1 MKNTLNRD
9 QLIGQLNW
17 RYATKEFD
25 TQRRISPED
34 WATLEDALVLTP
46 SSAGLEPWK
55 FIVVTDPAK
64 RQELIGVSYG
74 QRQIVDASHL
84 VVFAARTNFGVRDV
98 DAYIDRVAKT
108 RGVSLESLAGFRDM
122 MIGGVIQGKSD
133 AARQEWAARQAYI
146 ALGNFLNSAALL
158 GIDACPMEGFDP
170 AKYNEILGLTEKGLS
185 AVVVAAAGYRAATDK
200 YAGLKKVRSPKNEVV
215 VKV

>member
-1 MKNTLNRD
+1 MNTTLNRE
-9 QLIGQLNW
+9 QLLGRLNW

-25 TQRRISPED
+25 TQRKISPED

-84 VVFAARTNFGVRDV
+84 VVFAAKTNLSTRDV
-98 DAYIDRVAKT
+98 DAYIDRIAKT
-108 RGVSLESLAGFRDM
+108 RGVPVESLSGFRDM
-122 MIGGVIQGKSD
+122 VIGGIIQAKND
-133 AARQEWAARQAYI
+133 VARQEWASRQVYI
-146 ALGNFLNSAALL
+146 ALGNFLNSAAVL

-185 AVVVAAAGYRAATDK
+185 AVVVATAGYRAATDK
-200 YAGLKKVRSPKNEVV
+200 YAALKKVRSPKNEVV
-215 VKV
+215 VRV